1 VELFAADQPVQDA
14 VLRKIELIGEV
25 ATRLPHDVRLADPAI
40 PWREIVAMRN
50 QLTHS
55 YLGVDL
61 DVVWNV
67 VQGEIPSCFPTAV

>member
-1 VELFAADQPVQDA
+1 MEPFAADQPVQDA
-14 VLRKIELIGEV
+14 VLRSIELIGEA
-25 ATRLPHDVRLADPAI
+25 ATRLPDDVRLAAPAI

-50 QLTHS
+50 QLIHS

-67 VQGEIPSCFPTAV
+67 VQGGIPSCFPTAV